1 MLRSRNLM
9 TLGFICTA
17 LLATPT
23 FYSCNSTE
31 TASEQM
37 SDSAIT
43 TKIKSKY
50 VADSEVAASGVSV
63 ETNEGTVYL
72 TGRVKSQHEKDK
84 AEEIARQTHG
94 VKSVVNNIKVGDK
107 TPH

>member
-1 MLRSRNLM
+1 MLRSRTLM
-9 TLGFICTA
+9 TLGFVCTA
-17 LLATPT
+17 LLATPV

-31 TASEQM
+31 TVSEQM
-37 SDSAIT
+37 SDTAIT

-50 VADSEVAASGVSV
+50 VADGDVAGSGISV

-72 TGRVKSQHEKDK
+72 TGRVKTQHEKDK

-94 VKSVVNNIKVGDK
+94 VIKVVNNIKVGDK